1 MRIAK
6 KSQRDNVGA
15 MFNLCHFLQVEPKS
29 DLTEA
34 IKKSAPYLWQVS
46 ISGAQKNSKS
56 WQQLIQTLDKGD
68 FDQSH
73 LMEILANNEFN
84 GPIGLQ
90 CYAIKGDAKENL
102 QRSINTWN
110 KIWGN

>member
-1 MRIAK
+1 
-6 KSQRDNVGA
+6 

-29 DLTEA
+29 DLKET
-34 IKKSAPYLWQVS
+34 IKKSAPFLWQVS

-56 WQQLIQTLDKGD
+56 WQQLIQTLDSGD

-73 LMEILANNEFN
+73 MMKILDDHGFD

-102 QRSINTWN
+102 KRSINAWN
-110 KIWGN
+110 KIWEN